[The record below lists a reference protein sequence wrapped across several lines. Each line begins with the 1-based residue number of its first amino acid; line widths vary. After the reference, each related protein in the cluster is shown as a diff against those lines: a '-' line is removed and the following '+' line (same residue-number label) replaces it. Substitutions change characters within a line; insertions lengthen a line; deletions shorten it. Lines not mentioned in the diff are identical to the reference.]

1 MTDKK
6 EKRVRSRWDTKRL
19 KKRTKGKTITQQ
31 QFKDEVD
38 VNNIVNKFDK
48 TGVVTHLNSKTPRYG
63 FAESVD
69 FKEAMDTV
77 TDASEAFEDL
87 PANVREYFNN
97 DPQSFLEGLNDPNH
111 QQILSELGIKFIDPA
126 SDEETEAMNQQ
137 GSAAPEK
144 QSSPEDG

>member
-19 KKRTKGKTITQQ
+19 KKRTKGKTVTQQ

-48 TGVVTHLNSKTPRYG
+48 TGVVTHLNNKTPRYG
-63 FAESVD
+63 FAESLD

-77 TDASEAFEDL
+77 TDASESFDDL

-97 DPQSFLEGLNDPNH
+97 DPQAFLEGLNDPNH
-111 QQILSELGIKFIDPA
+111 QQILSELGIKFIDSA
-126 SDEETEAMNQQ
+126 SEQETEAKNQQ
-137 GSAAPEK
+137 GAAALEK
-144 QSSPEDG
+144 QSSAEDG